1 MHATE
6 FLAIAGHM
14 CDGVLRAAGYPPW
27 ALSSFDVCYARVHKD
42 TEECRGIFEP
52 HLQAPPHTTLNMAVK
67 PLALWV
73 LAAIALFGGVHAQPS
88 PDVQKRISAAIK
100 EAGQSNSTN
109 VDYTQFVN
117 VFIGTD
123 NFGDVW
129 CASRFS
135 YPHVC
140 SAKRSPSM
148 SCQAP
153 ERLCPLAWCV
163 MHILAF
169 RQGNLIS
176 NRLN

>member
-1 MHATE
+1 MSATRGYIKIRRSVGV
-6 FLAIAGHM
+6 FLS
-14 CDGVLRAAGYPPW
+14 L
-27 ALSSFDVCYARVHKD
+27 
-42 TEECRGIFEP
+42 TCRP
-52 HLQAPPHTTLNMAVK
+52 PPHTTLNMAVK

-129 CASRFS
+129 CVSRFS
-135 YPHVC
+135 DSYLHTR
-140 SAKRSPSM
+140 AHLNISPCLVKPWSICALWHGA
-148 SCQAP
+148 SCTFS
-153 ERLCPLAWCV
+153 C
-163 MHILAF
+163 
-169 RQGNLIS
+169 
-176 NRLN
+176 